1 MTGKQVIIL
10 IGALIVSALILW
22 HDFPIEFPG
31 IIGRVLM
38 LFVKLIVVVALTI
51 FAIHTREGRRSR
63 HEGVAETS
71 PDL

>member
-10 IGALIVSALILW
+10 IGAFIVSALILW
-22 HDFPIEFPG
+22 HDLPIEFSG
-31 IIGRVLM
+31 IIGRMPVLS
-38 LFVKLIVVVALTI
+38 VKLIVVVALTI
-51 FAIHTREGRRSR
+51 FAIYTREGRSR